1 MRYLNNII
9 GCISSKKQKNNVFLL
24 LINLM
29 LLTSLN
35 CLEIEDNIPEKQIV
49 PDSSTSIIST
59 DDPTSSLLQPEDNEP
74 FALYEYARA
83 VTLLRAAEYYQAV
96 QQFDKVLR
104 IHPKLHKAY
113 IGRAIA
119 LSHTNQLTA
128 ALEDIDKAID
138 LVPEYAATYNAR
150 GYIHANNQSSELAIA
165 DFLKAISLNPAY
177 PEPYENLGFLYH
189 KLGKTTNAQINIEQ
203 AISLYKQLNNYQK
216 VESLSKILSSIKN

>member
-83 VTLLRAAEYYQAV
+83 VTLLLAAEYYQEV
-96 QQFDKVLR
+96 KKCDKVRR
-104 IHPKLHKAY
+104 IHNK
-113 IGRAIA
+113 
-119 LSHTNQLTA
+119 
-128 ALEDIDKAID
+128 
-138 LVPEYAATYNAR
+138 
-150 GYIHANNQSSELAIA
+150 
-165 DFLKAISLNPAY
+165 
-177 PEPYENLGFLYH
+177 
-189 KLGKTTNAQINIEQ
+189 
-203 AISLYKQLNNYQK
+203 
-216 VESLSKILSSIKN
+216 

>member
-1 MRYLNNII
+1 M
-9 GCISSKKQKNNVFLL
+9 
-24 LINLM
+24 
-29 LLTSLN
+29 
-35 CLEIEDNIPEKQIV
+35 EIEDNIPEKQIV

>member
-1 MRYLNNII
+1 MNHLNNII
-9 GCISSKKQKNNVFLL
+9 PFKRSKNRLFFCFLL
-24 LINLM
+24 LINLL

-35 CLEIEDNIPEKQIV
+35 CLEIEDNISEKQIV
-49 PDSSTSIIST
+49 TDSPASTIS
-59 DDPTSSLLQPEDNEP
+59 EDNPTPSLTESEDSEP
-74 FALYEYARA
+74 FALYEYAQA
-83 VTLLRAAEYYQAV
+83 VTLLRAAEYHQAV
-96 QQFDKVLR
+96 QQFDKVIR

-119 LSHTNQLTA
+119 LSHINQLTA
-128 ALEDIDKAID
+128 AFEDIDKAIE

-150 GYIHANNQSSELAIA
+150 GYIHANNESSELAIA
-165 DFLKAISLNPAY
+165 DFQKAISLNRAY

-189 KLGKTTNAQINIEQ
+189 KLGKSTNAQINIEQ